1 MNGQQ
6 ESTRYEIFKAS
17 AQADIAAYRKD
28 LKADGTFSYV
38 DQVTQLE
45 RLSINMSGKTLI
57 YLFGDL
63 LGTHLWEKFV
73 VECQRNLLH
82 FFRQLTSEYKFYIL
96 HELKN
101 NDMLFANS

>member
-1 MNGQQ
+1 MSSQQ

-17 AQADIAAYRKD
+17 AQADIDVYRRD
-28 LKADGTFSYV
+28 LSKDGTFNYV

-45 RLSINMSGKTLI
+45 RLSINMSGKTLV

-63 LGTHLWEKFV
+63 LGAHLWEKFV
-73 VECQRNLLH
+73 IECQRNLLH
-82 FFRQLTSEYKFYIL
+82 FFRRLTSEYKFYIL

-101 NDMLFANS
+101 NDALFANS